1 MKRFYSLKDI
11 KQERYRLYLE
21 KELAGAKLKYFFRN
35 AKSSYSIENIFQERI
50 GNWVGRFIGRFIW
63 KKSIPEKSIDGN
75 S

>member
-1 MKRFYSLKDI
+1 MKRFHSLKDI

-21 KELAGAKLKYFFRN
+21 KELVGYKLKYFFRN
-35 AKSSYSIENIFQERI
+35 AKSNYSIENLFQERI

-63 KKSIPEKSIDGN
+63 KKSTPEKPMDSN